1 MTQQTITPDGLVDH
15 RDPMRVAFAAA
26 LTLHLVGIGTLAFHA
41 WMASRSEAFGDKNPG
56 GGAVSIQSVSSIP
69 IPHHGEQNPLS
80 SDSESSVPQA
90 ATKPVDRAEVEI
102 PKPDAIPIKTKMPK
116 QKPAEVASNHQ
127 RFRPYDELEKNQ
139 LTSKT
144 APQISNPMFTAQPG
158 AGRISTGATTTLGSR
173 LGWYGR
179 QIQDL
184 VAQHWRTSDID
195 SRLQTAPPVIAT
207 FELMRDGSIRNLQIL
222 QGSGI
227 PALDLSVQRAIRDS
241 APLPPIPQGQGFD
254 KDYAKVEFT
263 FELKR

>member
-1 MTQQTITPDGLVDH
+1 MTQTMTADGMLNR
-15 RDPMRVAFAAA
+15 RDSMRGAFAAA
-26 LTLHLVGIGTLAFHA
+26 LMLHASLIGALVLHA
-41 WMASRSEAFGDKNPG
+41 LDRSQPFGDKNA
-56 GGAVSIQSVSSIP
+56 GGAAVAIQAVNSIP

-80 SDSESSVPQA
+80 NDTQSVVPQ
-90 ATKPVDRAEVEI
+90 TLTQPVDRVKEEI

-116 QKPAEVASNHQ
+116 QKQAPVASQHQ

-158 AGRISTGATTTLGSR
+158 AGQLSMGANTTLGVR
-173 LGWYGR
+173 LSAYVS
-179 QIQDL
+179 QIIGI
-184 VAQHWRTSDID
+184 VARNWRTSDVD
-195 SRLQTAPPVIAT
+195 PRLQTAPPVIAT
-207 FELMRDGSIRNLQIL
+207 FELMRDGTVRNLQIL

-227 PALDLSVQRAIRDS
+227 SALDISVKRAILDS
-241 APLPPIPQGQGFD
+241 APLPPIPQNQGFD